1 MPTLR
6 FKGFAHTEIYRGPS
20 GSWSPGDEKE
30 VTPEQAKQLLA
41 DYGGA
46 FESVGSAVA
55 KPKKSRAVKSPT
67 KRTTKKVTK

>member
-1 MPTLR
+1 MPTLQ

-20 GSWSPGDEKE
+20 GSWSPGDEKD
-30 VTPEQAKQLLA
+30 VTPEQAEQLLA

-55 KPKKSRAVKSPT
+55 APKTSRAVKSPT